1 MTSGRS
7 HHLVQAVLPVDGG
20 GDVEPL
26 KGEVDGDELTDH
38 LIVVND
44 QHSSQSLRHG
54 REGSVSRRVLATT
67 WPR

>member
-1 MTSGRS
+1 
-7 HHLVQAVLPVDGG
+7 VPVDGG
-20 GDVEPL
+20 GDIKSL

-38 LIVVND
+38 LIVVHD

-54 REGSVSRRVLATT
+54 REVSVSRRVLATT